1 MDFGKLI
8 SGYDPRDKTIIFGNG
23 KRRICYGNISHVAH
37 GTYGTYL
44 SIRHGHVL
52 KSANMSRQLPTV
64 TIFVTNNSHVTDDG
78 MTDKIVSY
86 GHGAHPK
93 TIILTSTTDPS
104 QIQELAKNLLC

>member
-23 KRRICYGNISHVAH
+23 KRRICYGNISQVAN

-44 SIRHGHVL
+44 SIRHGQIL
-52 KSANMSRQLPTV
+52 KSSSPINRQLPTI
-64 TIFVTNNSHVTDDG
+64 TIFITNKSRVTDKQ
-78 MTDKIVSY
+78 TDKIVSY
-86 GHGAHPK
+86 GHGIHPK
-93 TIILTSTTDPS
+93 TIILTSSTDQS